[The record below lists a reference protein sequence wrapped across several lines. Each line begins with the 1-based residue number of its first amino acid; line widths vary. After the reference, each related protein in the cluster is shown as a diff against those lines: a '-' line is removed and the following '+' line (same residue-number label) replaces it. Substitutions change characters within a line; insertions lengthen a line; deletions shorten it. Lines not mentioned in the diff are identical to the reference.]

1 MTTCLNQFSLKN
13 MAYNPDLKYRLIS
26 KITICCD
33 IDKNKLIDI
42 IQFTFSQKS
51 DLTVFGYNSKSQE
64 FWAKKIIKNEFM
76 LHVTLNIKSINSDN
90 SKIIVTPI
98 IGNDKEIK
106 KLIIIITEMIS
117 LYKKFNYITRL

>member
-1 MTTCLNQFSLKN
+1 M
-13 MAYNPDLKYRLIS
+13 
-26 KITICCD
+26 
-33 IDKNKLIDI
+33 
-42 IQFTFSQKS
+42 
-51 DLTVFGYNSKSQE
+51 FGYNTKSQE
-64 FWAKKIIKNEFM
+64 FWGKKIVKNEFL
-76 LHVTLNIKSINSDN
+76 LHVTLKIKSINSDN